1 MSRNFILT
9 PLKFIAKIKPLQKN
23 VVLQCSKKPQWL
35 PYTKW
40 LFTYPVLSKHWSKS
54 ICVFLPTSVK
64 VDRSVMSIL
73 NDLYMYTV
81 KLFHLKYKL
90 HNSCK
95 YLIIKSNCIRFNK
108 HINFTLLLIKLIFE
122 TFCCPLCLQSIGYVY
137 LLYMM
142 RKY

>member
-1 MSRNFILT
+1 MNKVTMSSGLFSLHVHFIENWKAWWSLMVRNTCNCIFLSRNFILT

-90 HNSCK
+90 H
-95 YLIIKSNCIRFNK
+95 
-108 HINFTLLLIKLIFE
+108 
-122 TFCCPLCLQSIGYVY
+122 
-137 LLYMM
+137 M
-142 RKY
+142 